1 LAHAVEFAKTMS
13 RPIADLAFLS
23 DMHSA
28 ALVDRSGSIEW
39 WCLPHFSS
47 PSVFGRI
54 LDPEAGHFRVAPTLI
69 EAVERRYLDDSL
81 VLRTTFRTPT
91 GALELTDTLAM
102 AEGVRG
108 HDVGRGS
115 PHLILRLARCTEGDV
130 DLEVDF
136 VPRFE
141 YGLTT
146 PIVQEVDGVIVS
158 TGGPTTLS
166 LDASI
171 DLSVEGARASGR
183 SRLHEGETATFALHG
198 VHTWHPD
205 QASVGATAVEDRLT
219 DTVDAWQT
227 WAATHRRYEGPY
239 AELVAISGR
248 VLHGL
253 TFHQTGAMVAAA
265 TTSLPESVGGE
276 RNWDYRY
283 AWIRDASIT
292 LDALRVSACPDE
304 ASDFLTFLT
313 RAASSIYG
321 KRHIQIMFGV
331 RGERD
336 LTERELPWLRG
347 WRDSR
352 PVRVGNGAWTQPQLD
367 VYGEILDAVH
377 RQPEV
382 IEGLPDQQR
391 LFLRTLADRAAEGW
405 EDTDHGIWEMRG
417 PRQHFVHSK
426 LMTWVALDRAID
438 MAGRIGAEDRVEE
451 WTSVRELVRETIE
464 DQGWNEEVGAFVQA
478 YGSNELDA
486 SNLLI
491 PIMGFLPPND
501 PRVLATIDRTAE
513 GLTDERGLVMRYKGH
528 DGLEGI
534 EGSFLICTFWLV
546 EAQARAGRLGAARE
560 LFERATGYANDL
572 GLLSE
577 EIETATGE
585 LIGNFPQAFSHAGLI
600 NAAVAI
606 REAESNQQR

>member
-1 LAHAVEFAKTMS
+1 
-13 RPIADLAFLS
+13 
-23 DMHSA
+23 
-28 ALVDRSGSIEW
+28 
-39 WCLPHFSS
+39 
-47 PSVFGRI
+47 
-54 LDPEAGHFRVAPTLI
+54 
-69 EAVERRYLDDSL
+69 
-81 VLRTTFRTPT
+81 
-91 GALELTDTLAM
+91 
-102 AEGVRG
+102 
-108 HDVGRGS
+108 
-115 PHLILRLARCTEGDV
+115 
-130 DLEVDF
+130 
-136 VPRFE
+136 
-141 YGLTT
+141 
-146 PIVQEVDGVIVS
+146 
-158 TGGPTTLS
+158 
-166 LDASI
+166 
-171 DLSVEGARASGR
+171 
-183 SRLHEGETATFALHG
+183 
-198 VHTWHPD
+198 
-205 QASVGATAVEDRLT
+205 
-219 DTVDAWQT
+219 
-227 WAATHRRYEGPY
+227 
-239 AELVAISGR
+239 

-253 TFHQTGAMVAAA
+253 TFQQTGAMVAAA
-265 TTSLPESVGGE
+265 TTSLPETVGGE

-292 LDALRVSACPDE
+292 LNALRVAACPDE

-382 IEGLPDQQR
+382 IERLPDQQR
-391 LFLRTLADRAAEGW
+391 LFLRTLADRAAKGW

-426 LMTWVALDRAID
+426 LMIWVALDRAID
-438 MAGRIGAEDRVEE
+438 MAGRIDAEDRVEA
-451 WTSVRELVRETIE
+451 WTSVRELVRAAIE
-464 DQGWNEEVGAFVQA
+464 DQGWNEDVGAFVQA
-478 YGSNELDA
+478 YGSSDLDA

-491 PIMGFLPPND
+491 PMMGFLSPND

-546 EAQARAGRLGAARE
+546 EAQARAGRLDAARD

-606 REAESNQQR
+606 GEAESKQQP